1 MELVVMA
8 AGMGSRFG
16 GLKQIEPV
24 GPNGE
29 FIIDYSIFDALRNG
43 FDKVVFIIK
52 EENYNDFKE
61 TIGKRLEGKIEIEYA
76 FQDIKDIPEGI
87 EIPADRVKPLGTGH
101 ALYCTRN
108 VVKGPFAVIS
118 ADDFYGSHAFKVL
131 GDSLKNTKD
140 YSVVGFEIGNT
151 ITDNGSVKRGVCFV
165 KDGKLTDIIESKVE
179 KKDGVIT
186 GEPLDGRPS
195 YTMEED
201 HPVSMLMYGIQADIY
216 DYINTDIEN
225 FLKNCENL
233 DTAEYLLPS
242 VLDQKIKEGVDIK
255 VLPTTSVWKGVTY
268 KTDLDELKEHIKN
281 EIEKGEYPENLW
293 G

>member
-1 MELVVMA
+1 M
-8 AGMGSRFG
+8 
-16 GLKQIEPV
+16 
-24 GPNGE
+24 
-29 FIIDYSIFDALRNG
+29 
-43 FDKVVFIIK
+43 
-52 EENYNDFKE
+52 
-61 TIGKRLEGKIEIEYA
+61 
-76 FQDIKDIPEGI
+76 
-87 EIPADRVKPLGTGH
+87 
-101 ALYCTRN
+101 
-108 VVKGPFAVIS
+108 
-118 ADDFYGSHAFKVL
+118 L

-179 KKDGVIT
+179 KIDGVIT

-225 FLKNCENL
+225 FFKNCEDL